1 MIKFI
6 PRYLADE
13 EELAE
18 RNVTKELQKEIDLM
32 RSQLE
37 ERRIRNETAEK
48 IANALH
54 NNENLKKRLL
64 VLLESCVESGEWFKW
79 RLYKL
84 YTLRTKSDYDQIMI
98 QQCERYLN
106 IKYDEWKWLYD
117 AYMKLIA
124 ADNSPSE
131 ITMKQFWR

>member
-6 PRYLADE
+6 PRYRSFE
-13 EELAE
+13 EEMAE

-32 RSQLE
+32 KSQLE

-48 IANALH
+48 ISDALH
-54 NNENLKKRLL
+54 NTENLKKQLL
-64 VLLESCVESGEWFKW
+64 VLMESCVESGEYFKW
-79 RLYKL
+79 CLYKL

-124 ADNSPSE
+124 ADNSQSE

>member
-1 MIKFI
+1 MITFT

-18 RNVTKELQKEIDLM
+18 RNVIKELQKEIDLM

-37 ERRIRNETAEK
+37 ERRTRNETAEK

-54 NNENLKKRLL
+54 NTENVKKQLL
-64 VLLESCVESGEWFKW
+64 VLLESCVESGEYFKW

-84 YTLRTKSDYDQIMI
+84 YTLRTKTVYDQNMI

-106 IKYDEWKWLYD
+106 IKHDEWKWLYS
-117 AYMKLIA
+117 AYMNLIA
-124 ADNSPSE
+124 ADNTPCE